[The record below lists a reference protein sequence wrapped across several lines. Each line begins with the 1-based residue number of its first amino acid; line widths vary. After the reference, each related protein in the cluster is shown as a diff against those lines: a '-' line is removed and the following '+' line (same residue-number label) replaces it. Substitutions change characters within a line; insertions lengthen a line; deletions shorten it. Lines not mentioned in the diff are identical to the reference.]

1 MGLVS
6 TWLNGIGLGY
16 AFPAFRA
23 AGIVT
28 PAALAELDLAHYEAL
43 GISDPADRRK
53 LFYLVQRIKMAT
65 DKPSYEQKEID
76 DIVSQSLSN
85 GGDLY
90 RDDDDDDD
98 DDEEEEGDRKKDTV
112 EEHSIAH
119 LTSTSTLRPQAQKVK
134 ARETAATLRRTHESD
149 ENSHLATNNTSKSN
163 VSTRTRNRALPVVP
177 QRMRKNGDDEENES
191 SYNEVS
197 DWAEESDVVVA
208 DDEASLSSRRTSRRL
223 QEKKMKSMEST
234 SSVGSLEDAE
244 ETGDSSEQRDR
255 TSRRGVGSSTR
266 LGYSGDAETSKK
278 RLSASRMRG
287 SSTSDLDADDES
299 STTAAA
305 TRKSGVQA
313 PRTRRYESSKLQNPA
328 TRTGKQLSTIPS
340 DSVAPM
346 SPLIKLSVS
355 RLEADINH
363 QQKVERKKKT
373 DVVSSATKRLGRS
386 LSQNDVTSSE
396 DTDREPG
403 KSRMRSTSLSGS
415 DTDTHTNRRSEETV
429 VNALSGSDSEV
440 HVARRRSRL
449 STGCISSGSDT
460 EGQSGRR
467 RSRTSTGAIPVLK
480 SRIVKPARKSSV
492 ELESVKSNPN
502 KGAIYVHGSAEDT
515 SWYGQVSRLR
525 DGNQIDH
532 ELDHTI
538 SFGDDLSVDD
548 DMRIRV
554 VIRKR
559 PMSTSEC
566 TSSKEVDVIHPL
578 DYGDYG
584 RILVYQAKTRVDLTR
599 HIDTVAFAFDNVFDE
614 ASCNK
619 DIYERTVRNLIPGV
633 FDGGQWASV
642 FAYGQTGSGKTFT
655 MMGCNVTGIRAGTS
669 KDDTDNYGLY
679 FMAARDVFEMANM
692 KEYRHMSIGVSLFEI
707 YGGKLF
713 DLLNNRTQVKCLED
727 HRGKVCFPGL
737 SEHPVSDADDLM
749 RIIENGACNRSTG
762 TTSKNADSSRSHAIL
777 QISVRKTVGGKKNVE
792 HGRLTFIDLAGS
804 ERGADT
810 SKASR
815 ATRLEGAEINTSLL
829 ALKEVIRALATG
841 DSLAHIP
848 FRGSKLTQ
856 VLKESFVGENARSVM
871 VACIAPNMSNCEHTL
886 NTLRYADRV
895 KERNA
900 KTGALSAS
908 VSNNRMASSKRM
920 SRQSSCRDTEKNVV
934 RKDETG
940 QSFEVDSDENDN
952 FEDCQTGSF
961 EEPVVDVD
969 DDAEFEETFTSPSKM
984 EYNVSSDSIVL
995 DQLLGS
1001 NGDTPDSEP
1010 KEVMPSSSSRRH
1022 ADQGEAANALIT
1034 THRRVMASMLAMCK
1048 DEMAIANKADADRDT
1063 IDSYL
1068 DQLEGLHERQC
1079 EMLTTLHE
1087 KLLEFHG
1094 TRGRPDHRPTNM
1106 LSDDDS
1112 FEDLR
1117 D

>member
-76 DIVSQSLSN
+76 DIVSQTLN
-85 GGDLY
+85 TGGGFS
-90 RDDDDDDD
+90 RD
-98 DDEEEEGDRKKDTV
+98 DDEEEDNV
-112 EEHSIAH
+112 ESGVI
-119 LTSTSTLRPQAQKVK
+119 VK
-134 ARETAATLRRTHESD
+134 ASTTQRKSTPTPPIPVQKAKAEEIALTLERNKESD
-149 ENSHLATNNTSKSN
+149 HTNKLATIASSKSN
-163 VSTRTRNRALPVVP
+163 VSTRTRNRAFPVAS
-177 QRMRKNGDDEENES
+177 QAMRDNEENEPN
-191 SYNEVS
+191 YNEGNKSEDS

-223 QEKKMKSMEST
+223 QEKKMKIAEST
-234 SSVGSLEDAE
+234 SSLGSLEDAE
-244 ETGDSSEQRDR
+244 ETGDSSEQHDR
-255 TSRRGVGSSTR
+255 SSRRSVGSSKG
-266 LGYSGDAETSKK
+266 LGYSGDAETSSKK

-373 DVVSSATKRLGRS
+373 DVVSSANKRLGRS

-396 DTDREPG
+396 DTDREIED
-403 KSRMRSTSLSGS
+403 SRKRSNSASGS
-415 DTDTHTNRRSEETV
+415 DTDTHTNRRSEARV
-429 VNALSGSDSEV
+429 VSALSAADSEIQT
-440 HVARRRSRL
+440 ARRRSRL

-467 RSRTSTGAIPVLK
+467 RNRTSTGAMQIVK
-480 SRIVKPARKSSV
+480 SKIVKPARKSAV
-492 ELESVKSNPN
+492 DLEPLKSTTN
-502 KGAIYVHGSAEDT
+502 KGAIFVHGSAEDT

-525 DGNQIDH
+525 EENQIDH
-532 ELDHTI
+532 ELDHAI
-538 SFGDDLSVDD
+538 RLDDDHDD

-554 VIRKR
+554 VVRKR
-559 PMSTSEC
+559 PMSNSE
-566 TSSKEVDVIHPL
+566 SSSTKEVDVIHPL
-578 DYGDYG
+578 DYVDYG

-599 HIDTVAFAFDNVFDE
+599 QIETVPFAFDNVFDE
-614 ASCNK
+614 TSCNK
-619 DIYERTVRNLIPGV
+619 DIYEKTVRSLIPGV
-633 FDGGQWASV
+633 FDEGQWASV

-679 FMAARDVFEMANM
+679 YMAARDVFEMANM
-692 KEYRHMSIGVSLFEI
+692 KEFRHMNIGVSLFEI

-713 DLLNNRTQVKCLED
+713 DLLNNRNHVRCLED

-777 QISVRKTVGGKKNVE
+777 QISVRKTVGRKQNVE

-908 VSNNRMASSKRM
+908 VSNNRLMSSKRM
-920 SRQSSCRDTEKNVV
+920 SRQSSSRNTETRASPEEEIGKCIG
-934 RKDETG
+934 D
-940 QSFEVDSDENDN
+940 DSDENDN

-961 EEPVVDVD
+961 EESVADVED
-969 DDAEFEETFTSPSKM
+969 DSNFEEAFTSPPRMQYAQSP
-984 EYNVSSDSIVL
+984 DSTVL
-995 DQLLGS
+995 DQLLG
-1001 NGDTPDSEP
+1001 NDGATPESEP
-1010 KEVMPSSSSRRH
+1010 TERSPSSSGRRR
-1022 ADQGEAANALIT
+1022 ADQCDNANALIA
-1034 THRRVMASMLAMCK
+1034 THRKVMAGMLEMCK

-1068 DQLEGLHERQC
+1068 DELESIHERQC

-1087 KLLEFHG
+1087 KLLEF
-1094 TRGRPDHRPTNM
+1094 RGSRGHPDRRPANV